1 MNSENDLIEKLM
13 VSKKIMDLH
22 NRTPRNQS
30 SGIGIN
36 QPVVE
41 EFNTPRASYNIPQ
54 DIMNEVGHPQ
64 TPIKIDQEV
73 PTEQRI
79 MSSKLPDEIKR
90 LMIEHPIVQPNNM
103 GGATLS
109 NELVEKASRL
119 MGTNTVNEQTQINRP
134 PTNPQNIDLN
144 QIKQV
149 VRETVEDVLREN
161 GLLVESTNKSNESIS
176 FKVGKHIFEGRVTKV
191 KKIQ

>member
-64 TPIKIDQEV
+64 TPIKINQEV

-119 MGTNTVNEQTQINRP
+119 MGTNTVNEQTQTNRP

>member
-119 MGTNTVNEQTQINRP
+119 MGTNTLNEQTQINRP